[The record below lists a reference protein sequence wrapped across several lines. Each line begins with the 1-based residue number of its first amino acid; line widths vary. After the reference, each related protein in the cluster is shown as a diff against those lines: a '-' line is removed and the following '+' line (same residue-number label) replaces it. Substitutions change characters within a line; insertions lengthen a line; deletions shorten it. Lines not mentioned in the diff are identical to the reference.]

1 MEFMLIMITERDA
14 PGDPSV
20 FPEMGKFA
28 GELASQGKM
37 RGGAP
42 LRPSQEA
49 VRVRVRDGAPSV
61 TDGPF
66 SETKEVV
73 GGVYLISA
81 EMMFRTGSQLVFH
94 MQLARQRDAAP
105 ITRDYVTD
113 TQRRY
118 KEIEG

>member
-1 MEFMLIMITERDA
+1 MEFMLIMYESEAIPEDLM
-14 PGDPSV
+14 
-20 FPEMGKFA
+20 PEMGEFA
-28 GELASQGKM
+28 GKLASQGKM

-73 GGVYLISA
+73 GG
-81 EMMFRTGSQLVFH
+81 FFLVECVDRDEAVEIAKACP
-94 MQLARQRDAAP
+94 LARYGQVEVREVIP
-105 ITRDYVTD
+105 VGPPP
-113 TQRRY
+113 
-118 KEIEG
+118 E